1 MVTLLITALVIFV
14 IIGIGL
20 YSWQK
25 SAPDTSEYV
34 LPPQPGARG
43 LFAGDE
49 SLAEEENKRLAI
61 AAVEH
66 NESLLARARNGERD
80 ALAAAH
86 ANGDAAFYDRVL
98 NELVKCADSDPKLLA
113 LMSYVTQNELPV
125 NVNLAKAAIAS
136 WQKSP
141 DRNGTSKA
149 LHFAA
154 LSDDAGIYREA
165 VDHALRLWRER
176 KLQDISPLELRT
188 LFDGEFWILSSGT
201 RSSGAGF
208 VLKQTLADARRELE
222 AAVRANQ

>member
-1 MVTLLITALVIFV
+1 MFYGRSPAPEVCLPATNRSLKKKTNGWRLLPLSIMNHCSLV
-14 IIGIGL
+14 
-20 YSWQK
+20 
-25 SAPDTSEYV
+25 
-34 LPPQPGARG
+34 
-43 LFAGDE
+43 
-49 SLAEEENKRLAI
+49 
-61 AAVEH
+61 
-66 NESLLARARNGERD
+66 NGERD

-125 NVNLAKAAIAS
+125 NVNLAKAVIAS

-165 VDHALRLWRER
+165 VDHALRLWREG

-208 VLKQTLADARRELE
+208 VLKQSLADARRELE